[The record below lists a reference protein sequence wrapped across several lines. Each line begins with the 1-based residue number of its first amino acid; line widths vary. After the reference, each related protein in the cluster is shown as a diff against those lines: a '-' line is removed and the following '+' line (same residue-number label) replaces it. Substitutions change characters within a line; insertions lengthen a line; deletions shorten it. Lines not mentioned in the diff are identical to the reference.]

1 MEYDSDIAF
10 QQDRS
15 QNPGKTISNAAPSR
29 SYARAAENLQSSES
43 YGKASWRLQRHASTS
58 KGADPAGLYTLI
70 PETKPAEES
79 RIVDFS
85 DL

>member
-1 MEYDSDIAF
+1 MKYNSNIAF
-10 QQDRS
+10 QQDRFRTPE
-15 QNPGKTISNAAPSR
+15 NTISNAAPSR
-29 SYARAAENLQSSES
+29 LYARAADNLQSSES

-58 KGADPAGLYTLI
+58 KGADSAGLYALT